1 MKKLDIPHGMEKRF
15 KNQETVMS
23 ICDDLI
29 TIIESY
35 TDEFEMN
42 EVFYHCIRFLTQ
54 ALYDSNSSHQEALKV
69 LRMAMD
75 HGIQASIDK
84 GRH

>member
-15 KNQETVMS
+15 EKQETVSS
-23 ICDDLI
+23 IYDDLL
-29 TIIESY
+29 TVIESY
-35 TDEFEMN
+35 IDEFETN
-42 EVFYHCIRFLTQ
+42 EVFYHCIRFLTE
-54 ALYDSNSSHQEALKV
+54 ALYESNSSHQEALKV
-69 LRMAMD
+69 LRLAMD